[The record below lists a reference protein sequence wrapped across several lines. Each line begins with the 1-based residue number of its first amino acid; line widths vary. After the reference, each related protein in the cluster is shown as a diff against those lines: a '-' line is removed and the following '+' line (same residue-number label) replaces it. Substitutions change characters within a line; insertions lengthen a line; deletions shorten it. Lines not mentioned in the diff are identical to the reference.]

1 MDDARPVCVSHHT
14 TRIRFQQVN
23 RFEPAKRKSISH
35 REIAEHRVHRALKQ
49 LTLTKAPVAALPTNR
64 ARCIN
69 SGVCFD
75 FARSRLKFHSPPP
88 PPAHNPGAVQRRE
101 CRYYRNLI
109 SRYSISDGRPA
120 TTTTAVDYAAET
132 SSAILG
138 IQFERRRPSL
148 DWTVRIRNLSF
159 LTGIGNSSVFELEP
173 RRCGNGLLNCR
184 LNAVDIKWVFISDLH
199 KV

>member
-1 MDDARPVCVSHHT
+1 MSTRRDRKPCVDDARPVCVSHHT

-23 RFEPAKRKSISH
+23 RFEHAKRKSISH

-49 LTLTKAPVAALPTNR
+49 LTLTKAPAAALPTNR

-75 FARSRLKFHSPPP
+75 FARSRLKFHSPSPP
-88 PPAHNPGAVQRRE
+88 PPAGNHPGAVQRRE

-109 SRYSISDGRPA
+109 SRYSISDGRPTT

-148 DWTVRIRNLSF
+148 DWTVKDSQFVL
-159 LTGIGNSSVFELEP
+159 LDGNW
-173 RRCGNGLLNCR
+173 
-184 LNAVDIKWVFISDLH
+184 K
-199 KV
+199 

>member
-1 MDDARPVCVSHHT
+1 MSLLRLRDRKPCVDDARPVCVSHHT

-49 LTLTKAPVAALPTNR
+49 LTLTKAPAAALPTNR

-88 PPAHNPGAVQRRE
+88 
-101 CRYYRNLI
+101 
-109 SRYSISDGRPA
+109 SRHQPRCSAAPRMPLLSEFNIALFDIRWPSDDDDDGSRLCGRDVLSYFRHSI
-120 TTTTAVDYAAET
+120 
-132 SSAILG
+132 
-138 IQFERRRPSL
+138 
-148 DWTVRIRNLSF
+148 
-159 LTGIGNSSVFELEP
+159 
-173 RRCGNGLLNCR
+173 
-184 LNAVDIKWVFISDLH
+184 
-199 KV
+199 

>member
-1 MDDARPVCVSHHT
+1 MLSRRMCLYFGSDHQTRRDRKPCEDDARPVCVSHHT
-14 TRIRFQQVN
+14 ARIRFQQVN

-35 REIAEHRVHRALKQ
+35 REIAEYRVHRALKQ
-49 LTLTKAPVAALPTNR
+49 LTLTKASAAALPTNR

-75 FARSRLKFHSPPP
+75 FARSRLKFHSPHHPP
-88 PPAHNPGAVQRRE
+88 TPTNPGAVQRRE

-109 SRYSISDGRPA
+109 SRYSISDGRPTT

-138 IQFERRRPSL
+138 IQFERRRPRL
-148 DWTVRIRNLSF
+148 
-159 LTGIGNSSVFELEP
+159 IGP
-173 RRCGNGLLNCR
+173 
-184 LNAVDIKWVFISDLH
+184 
-199 KV
+199 